1 HRPPRPPGQH
11 ILGAGAWQRLVV
23 LAAVVTAACLTAG
36 TVARA
41 WDLPWQSVLF
51 LSLLA
56 AQLGVVLGL
65 RTRLLTREN
74 LFLPLS
80 VLASALLGAAALYL
94 APLQSVLE
102 TAPLGWPGLA
112 LASAAL
118 VSGFAAARLARHA
131 FRRS

>member
-1 HRPPRPPGQH
+1 M
-11 ILGAGAWQRLVV
+11 V